1 MKKTILA
8 IATFAILGIAN
19 VNAQRSSYPVHSAPQ
34 INNPRLDN
42 KLEEL
47 SINHLDNIVK
57 LSRKQENEIKRIEN
71 QYDRLL
77 KGRRL
82 GSRDIERLQN
92 EKQKDIWSVLTP
104 AQRERLAIYQHSR
117 KFDRNPYRRG

>member
-8 IATFAILGIAN
+8 IATLAILSIAN
-19 VNAQRSSYPVHSAPQ
+19 VNAQRSSYPVHSAPH

-92 EKQKDIWSVLTP
+92 EKQKIFGQS
-104 AQRERLAIYQHSR
+104 
-117 KFDRNPYRRG
+117 